1 MLNDENQSSKD
12 RVVELSRDVEGLR
25 DTLREKTRELDEK
38 SDLLFGKESELA
50 QIQVINLLLG
60 TFFFS

>member
-25 DTLREKTRELDEK
+25 DSLREKTKELDEK

-60 TFFFS
+60 PFFFS